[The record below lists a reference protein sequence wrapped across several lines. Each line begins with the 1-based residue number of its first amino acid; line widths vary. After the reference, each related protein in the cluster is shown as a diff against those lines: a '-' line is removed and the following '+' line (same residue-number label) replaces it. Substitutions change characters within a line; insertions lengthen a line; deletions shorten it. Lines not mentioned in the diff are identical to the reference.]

1 MHFIKLDVDQV
12 QQVAAEQGISA
23 MPTFKVYL
31 QGREIKD
38 MRGADRNG
46 LERLVKESI
55 EFHAQA
61 YSSQAKAR
69 HEQKKAAMGGPVTES
84 RQELMG
90 KSIKELKEMLTSRS
104 ISLVGLAEKSD
115 LVERLLS
122 WAGRSE

>member
-46 LERLVKESI
+46 LERL
-55 EFHAQA
+55 
-61 YSSQAKAR
+61 AKAR